1 MHSGFMDVYV
11 LETEVEYENMNL
23 IYTTVPLPTVKML

>member
-1 MHSGFMDVYV
+1 MDVYV